1 MIFAKYKKLHPDAIE
16 PQYSLSGDGCL
27 DLWAVSREEDNMGN
41 IVFGTGIAMEIPEG
55 CVGLL
60 FPRSSVT
67 KTQFVLGNSVGVID
81 SNYRGEIQLKF
92 TRVRSSKGKDS
103 RNKLPV
109 CNFYRPGS
117 KIGQILIIPRPQ
129 VVLLESEELS
139 DTNRGEGGFGST
151 GT

>member
-92 TRVRSSKGKDS
+92 TGVRLSKVQASD
-103 RNKLPV
+103 
-109 CNFYRPGS
+109 FYLPGS